1 MRPAIFLDNSDWK
14 IISSQLRPERIV
26 MTNCRDSAKQVSY
39 AAPPY
44 THIFRNGPMLCDE
57 IWEFLMY
64 IFSPIDVIAIRRGG
78 QPWKERELQVIVRV
92 D

>member
-1 MRPAIFLDNSDWK
+1 
-14 IISSQLRPERIV
+14 

-44 THIFRNGPMLCDE
+44 THIFRNGPMFCDE

-64 IFSPIDVIAIRRGG
+64 VFSPIDVIAIRRVG

-92 D
+92 DQAGHEQKPAEVNLRTVGCGSGR